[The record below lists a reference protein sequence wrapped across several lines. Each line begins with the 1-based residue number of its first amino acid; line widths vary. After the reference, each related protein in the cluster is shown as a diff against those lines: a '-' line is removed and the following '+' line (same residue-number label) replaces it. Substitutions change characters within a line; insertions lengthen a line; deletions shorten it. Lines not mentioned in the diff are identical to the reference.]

1 MRRPS
6 LIIICC
12 LGFMAGLLLGYNFIF
27 QPNGFWLLFVAIST
41 AASFVISKKLKFVPL
56 LLVCVVCG
64 LSYTTSYINTQA
76 EQSASR
82 DIYRKTVV
90 VGTVRGDPYWDKDR
104 NYVFSLADV
113 AIDGQAKSSEIR
125 IKTFSSAVKEG
136 HRVRVEG
143 KIFPILAK
151 PKYQISYGT
160 VEIINFDQPLIIKI
174 KQAFYGGA
182 DKALSPDAAAFM
194 KGILVGA
201 RTSLAQPLQDT
212 LNAVGLSHIVAV
224 SGYNLTILVV
234 LLARLLKKR
243 WLWGSLVVS
252 LLLVWCFTLLTGMSA
267 SILRA
272 AIMAT
277 VFLVAGYYGKKVSVL
292 VCIGLTAVATL
303 LVNPT
308 LAIEDIGWQLSFLS
322 LTGIVVLSPIIR
334 LILPKKTKIVSE
346 LLAITLA
353 AQIATIPY
361 LLYLFG
367 GYSVVAVVANV
378 ALMPLIPLLMLVG
391 FWLSI
396 VGIVLPNHAYLLGG
410 PVNKGVELIFG
421 FLGYLKAQSN
431 FQMAIHPDIA
441 SLAFWYSCLMILA
454 LITYNKNR
462 DSELLPFQKPE
473 QLVR

>member
-27 QPNGFWLLFVAIST
+27 QPNIFWLLFVAIGITSCFLLS
-41 AASFVISKKLKFVPL
+41 AKLKIVPL
-56 LLVCVVCG
+56 LLVCVICG
-64 LSYTTSYINTQA
+64 LVYTTSYINTQA

-82 DIYRKTVV
+82 DVYRKTVV

-113 AIDGQAKSSEIR
+113 ATDGQPKSSEIR

-174 KQAFYGGA
+174 KQAFYSGA
-182 DKALSPDAAAFM
+182 DRALSPNAAAFM

-212 LNAVGLSHIVAV
+212 LNAVGLSHVVAV

-234 LLARLLKKR
+234 LLARILKKR
-243 WLWGSLVVS
+243 WLWGSLVIS
-252 LLLVWCFTLLTGMSA
+252 LLLVWSFTLLTGMSA

-277 VFLVAGYYGKKVSVL
+277 VFLAAGYYGKRVSVF
-292 VCIGLTAVATL
+292 VCISLTAVLTL
-303 LVNPT
+303 LINPT

-334 LILPKKTKIVSE
+334 LVLPKRTKIVSE

-367 GYSVVAVVANV
+367 GYSVVSVVANV
-378 ALMPLIPLLMLVG
+378 ALMPLIPLLMLAG
-391 FWLSI
+391 FVLSI
-396 VGIVLPNHAYLLGG
+396 IGIIAPNHAYLLGG
-410 PVNKGVELIFG
+410 PVNKGVELIFE
-421 FLGYLKAQSN
+421 FLGYLKAQSS

-441 SLAFWYSCLMILA
+441 SLAFWYSCLVVLA

-462 DSELLPFQKPE
+462 GSELLPFQKPE